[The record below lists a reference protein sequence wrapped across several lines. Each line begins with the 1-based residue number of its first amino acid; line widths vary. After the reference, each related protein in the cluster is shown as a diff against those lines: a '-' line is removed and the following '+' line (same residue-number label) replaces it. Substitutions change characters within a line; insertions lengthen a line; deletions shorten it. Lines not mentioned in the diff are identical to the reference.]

1 MECPASLRAKS
12 YFIESRNFHWTREK
26 VGEGSYGVVYK
37 GTYRGKQCA
46 LKYIRH
52 HLFSSVSASRFS
64 MEQFEGECEMAK
76 ILSSPHMVQ
85 FIGVSWDRHVP
96 VLLSELLECSLTDVL
111 DCQHCSVPYHREIDI
126 ALGIARGLNFIH
138 SQRPPIVHRDL
149 SSNNILLSQSYFVKI
164 ADLGLAKSLDNAFC
178 TPMPGTPHY
187 MPPEVNVRSPLTVA
201 IDLYSYAVL
210 LIQLE
215 TRNRPQPA
223 RKEEE
228 VVREKEEWVAGGE
241 LEEEEEV
248 GGEKGGG
255 EDGGEESKNQETKEE
270 NNEASAGVRGKHNVI
285 VRGELERRE
294 NHLSLMDREG
304 VLFRIVQCYLV
315 DGPRVRMRTPLIHVI
330 AWLEDETRAHRYTHD
345 IQQNP
350 QVTFTLDSFL

>member
-12 YFIESRNFHWTREK
+12 YFIESKNFHWTREK
-26 VGEGSYGVVYK
+26 VGEGSFGVVYK
-37 GTYRGKQCA
+37 GTYKGKQCA
-46 LKYIRH
+46 LKYIRRY
-52 HLFSSVSASRFS
+52 LFSQSASASRFS
-64 MEQFEGECEMAK
+64 VEQFEGECEMAK
-76 ILSSPHMVQ
+76 KLSSPNMVQ

-96 VLLSELLECSLTDVL
+96 VLISELLECSLTDVL

-126 ALGIARGLNFIH
+126 ALGIARGLNVLH
-138 SQRPPIVHRDL
+138 SHRPPIVHRDL
-149 SSNNILLSQSYFVKI
+149 SSNNILLSRSYVVKI
-164 ADLGLAKSLDNAFC
+164 ADLGLAKSLDNDFC

-187 MPPEVNVRSPLTVA
+187 MPPEVTVLSPLTVA

-223 RKEEE
+223 QKKEE

-241 LEEEEEV
+241 LEEEEEEV

-255 EDGGEESKNQETKEE
+255 EDGGEESKIQETKEE
-270 NNEASAGVRGKHNVI
+270 NNEASAVSEGVRGKHNVI

-315 DGPRVRMRTPLIHVI
+315 DGPRVRMRTPLNEVI
-330 AWLEDETRAHRYTHD
+330 AWLGEETRAHRYTHD
-345 IQQNP
+345 HDIKQNP
-350 QVTFTLDSFL
+350 QV